1 MAVRIELAA
10 VMLALAAA
18 APAHADPSD
27 ADIIGTDP
35 GWHLDDVELR
45 SSFIDQRG
53 HGYQAQGAP
62 IGQPGSE
69 AMTILENWALID
81 VHQSARVE
89 HQVMVPV
96 DVITAASPDAVDA
109 TTSASRIN
117 PTQDV
122 DWRTTIRRSA
132 TDTLMTRVALHHEEP
147 LSSGTLGAGY
157 ERSLADDNAT
167 IAVSGA
173 ITVDGFD
180 HHDHYGDYLGKT
192 ARETFNANVLFSQ
205 LLSPTTVIDG
215 GYGVTYEHGTMDIGW
230 NAVPTAAGSL
240 TDEILPRDRLRHAF
254 SLRLA
259 QHVPPTHTTIKTWYR
274 FYADDWGLRA
284 HSIEVDLYQY
294 IVSWLYV
301 RGGYRYHHQ
310 NGVDFF
316 TTDLPVP
323 FTKDQPRTADSDLA
337 PLSSQEWSV
346 QLATVHGKGP
356 LGKWSLSAEVLRYV
370 RTNDLALL
378 AVSLGIGRLL

>member
-1 MAVRIELAA
+1 MLAA
-10 VMLALAAA
+10 LLGLAGARVARA
-18 APAHADPSD
+18 EPND
-27 ADIIGTDP
+27 AEILGGDD
-35 GWHLDDVELR
+35 GWRIDDVELR

-62 IGQPGSE
+62 VGEPGSE

-81 VHQSARVE
+81 VHQNARVE
-89 HQVMVPV
+89 HEVIVPV

-109 TTSASRIN
+109 TTSASRVN

-132 TDTLMTRVALHHEEP
+132 EDTLTTRVVFHHEEP
-147 LSSGTLGAGY
+147 LTSGTLGAGW
-157 ERSLADDNAT
+157 ERSFADDNAT
-167 IAVSGA
+167 FAINGAV
-173 ITVDGFD
+173 TVDGFD

-192 ARETFNANVLFSQ
+192 AREALNANVEMSQ

-215 GYGVTYEHGTMDIGW
+215 GYGITYEHGTMDIGW

-240 TDEILPRDRLRHAF
+240 TDELLPRDRLRHAV
-254 SLRLA
+254 SLRIA
-259 QHVPPTHTTIKTWYR
+259 QIVPPTRTTLKAWYR

-284 HSIEVDLYQY
+284 HSIELDLYQY
-294 IVSWLYV
+294 VASWLYV
-301 RGGYRYHHQ
+301 RAGYRFHHQ
-310 NGVDFF
+310 TGVDFF
-316 TTDLPVP
+316 TIDLPVP
-323 FTKDQPRTADSDLA
+323 FTASEARTADSDLA
-337 PLSSQEWSV
+337 PFSAQEWSV
-346 QLATVHGKGP
+346 GLATVRGRGP
-356 LGKWSLSAEVLRYV
+356 LRAWSLSAEVMRYV